1 MTKGYKKVFWQI
13 FSVALLRYNLYT
25 IKFTHFKYK
34 QANDFNEF
42 ITVQPLS
49 QSLHVSMSH
58 Q

>member
-1 MTKGYKKVFWQI
+1 MTKGYKSIWQI

-42 ITVQPLS
+42 ITVQTILS